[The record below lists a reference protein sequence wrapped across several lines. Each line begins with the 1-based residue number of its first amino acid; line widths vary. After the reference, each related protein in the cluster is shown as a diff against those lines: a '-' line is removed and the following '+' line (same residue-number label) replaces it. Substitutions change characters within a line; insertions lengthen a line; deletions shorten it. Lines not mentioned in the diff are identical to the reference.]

1 MGDTRIIC
9 AASIGRDVPG
19 HAAAREG
26 GWLTAEYSLLPYSTS
41 ERTGRPLLKRD
52 GRSVEIQRLVGRTL
66 RRAVALKCLAGHGI
80 TIDCDV
86 LQADGGT
93 RTAAITGGFIAL
105 REATR
110 FMLASGMI
118 ARDPLVAEIAGVS
131 TGYVDGQLLLDLDYA
146 EDSRASVDLNVVMDG
161 QGNLVEVQGTGE
173 GAAFTRDELNAML
186 DVAALGVAR
195 LVAIQRTY

>member
-1 MGDTRIIC
+1 
-9 AASIGRDVPG
+9 V
-19 HAAAREG
+19 
-26 GWLTAEYSLLPYSTS
+26 
-41 ERTGRPLLKRD
+41 
-52 GRSVEIQRLVGRTL
+52 
-66 RRAVALKCLAGHGI
+66 I

-86 LQADGGT
+86 LQAAGGT